1 MKKRNFVRVALRAP
15 LALAALTLFTSGW
28 AQAQSGLDRAG
39 ASGRLILMQRAGL
52 PAAELER
59 ALKPHGARA
68 RRLGNSDLHIVELPA
83 GASETAVQQLL
94 QRNPHF
100 RFVERDQQVPKAF
113 VANDPY
119 AGSQWHL
126 PITRTPTAWDSARGA
141 GVTIAVLDGGVLA
154 SHGDLMA
161 NLLPGYNAWDGGTT
175 TTDINNHGTAVAG
188 VAAAVMNNSVGVSG
202 VAGAARILPVR
213 ITDYSGT
220 AWYSSIVS
228 GIIYAADRGV
238 RVVNCSYVYLWGNA
252 SVQSAG
258 NYLKSKGGLLV
269 VAAGNNGI
277 NENAA
282 ATSSM
287 ITVSATDSGD
297 QLAGWSSWGN
307 MVSVAAPGVGIW
319 TTAANGAYESA
330 SGTSFATPV
339 VAGLVALMMSAN
351 PSLSSSQVESLLYST
366 ATDLG
371 ATGRD
376 IYFGHG
382 RINSE
387 AAVRAA
393 RDAAAADT
401 QRPTAAITSPTAGSF
416 GGLLTVDVSASDN
429 VGVSRVELRANGN
442 LVASDTVAPYQFTLD
457 TRNFVNGAV
466 SLTAVAVDA
475 ANNSQTSAAVSV
487 TVANAV
493 VVDTTAPIVAITS
506 PASGAGVSGTVQ
518 ISVAA
523 SDNAGAAGIRQEI
536 YVDGVLRASGT
547 GGSLSTSWNSRK
559 AALGPHALSVVAID
573 AAGNR
578 SVSSISVNRV
588 K

>member
-1 MKKRNFVRVALRAP
+1 MRKP
-15 LALAALTLFTSGW
+15 LALAALTLLCGGI
-28 AQAQSGLDRAG
+28 AQTPVLAQSGIERVG
-39 ASGRLILMQRAGL
+39 ASGRLILLQRAGL

-59 ALKPHGARA
+59 SLKPHGARA
-68 RRLGNSDLHIVELPA
+68 RRLGNSDLHIIELPA
-83 GASETAVQQLL
+83 GASETAVQQQL

-119 AGSQWHL
+119 SGSQWHL
-126 PITRTPTAWDSARGA
+126 PMTQTPAAWDSARGA

-154 SHGDLMA
+154 SHSDLMA
-161 NLLPGYNAWDGGTT
+161 NLLPGYNAWDGGTV

-188 VAAAVMNNSVGVSG
+188 VAAAVINNSLGVSG
-202 VAGAARILPVR
+202 VAGGAKLLPVR
-213 ITDYSGT
+213 ITDFSGT

-252 SVQSAG
+252 AVQSAG

-282 ATSSM
+282 ATASM
-287 ITVSATDSGD
+287 ISVSATDSSD
-297 QLAGWSSWGN
+297 RLAGWSSWGN

-319 TTAANGAYESA
+319 TTSSNGSYESA
-330 SGTSFATPV
+330 SGTSFAAPV

-351 PSLSSSQVESLLYST
+351 PSLSSSQIESLLYST

-371 ATGRD
+371 AAGRD
-376 IYFGHG
+376 VYFGYG
-382 RINSE
+382 RVNSE

-393 RDAAAADT
+393 RDASAADT
-401 QRPTAAITSPTAGSF
+401 QRPTAVITSPAAGSF

-429 VGVSRVELRANGN
+429 VGISRVELRANGN
-442 LVASDTVAPYQFTLD
+442 LVASDTVAPYQFSLD
-457 TRNFVNGAV
+457 TRNFANGPL
-466 SLTAVAVDA
+466 SLTAVAFDS

-487 TVANAV
+487 GVANVTVA
-493 VVDTTAPIVAITS
+493 DTTAPVVSIAS
-506 PASGAGVSGTVQ
+506 PADGANVSGTVQ
-518 ISVAA
+518 ISVSA
-523 SDNAGAAGIRQEI
+523 SDNAGATGIKQEI

-547 GGSLSTSWNSRK
+547 GGTLSTSWNSRK
-559 AALGPHALSVVAID
+559 AALGPHTLSVVAVD

-578 SVSSISVNRV
+578 TARSISVTRV
-588 K
+588 R